1 MSDEYDAASIQVLEG
16 LEAVRKRPGMYLGDP
31 HDGSALHHCIWEV
44 VDNSVDEHLAGHNDL
59 VEVVLHS
66 DNSLSVRDYGRGI
79 PVDLHEEFGISAAEV
94 IMTKLHAG
102 GKFDNSSYKVS
113 GGLHGVGVSAVNAVS
128 EWMSVEIHRNGKVY
142 KQRFEAGVR
151 ASDLEETG
159 TCEDT
164 GTIITFKP
172 DTGIFTNILEFDFDQ
187 IDSRLKETSFL
198 NAGLKIIIKDQRDAD
213 EHVVEH
219 HYEGGIS
226 EFVKQIN
233 ARRETLHDEPILI
246 HGEKEI
252 EKGPVTVELALQWSD
267 AFSENIVCYTNII
280 RNKDGGT
287 HMSGL
292 RGALTSCVNGY
303 AKKKSMLK
311 NEGLS
316 GDDVREGLVAIVSVK
331 HPDPSFSSQ
340 TKDKLVSSEVAG
352 IVQTVVYEK
361 LNEFFEENPSVGKLI
376 VDKALLA
383 SKAREAARKARDL
396 TRRKGV
402 LEGGGLP
409 GKLADCQSR
418 NPEECEIYLVE
429 GDSAGGS
436 AKTGRDRRTQAILP
450 LRGKILNV
458 ERQLHNVAKV
468 FQNQEIQTMIRAFGA
483 GVGNNTEDEGS
494 FKTEKLRYN
503 KLIIMTDADV
513 DGAHIRTLM
522 LTFLWRFMRPAIE
535 GGHVYIAQPPL
546 YQLSKGK
553 INRYAFSDEERD
565 DYIDELRGD
574 NPNAKIG
581 VQRYKGL
588 GEMNPEQLWETT
600 MDPETRTMLQVTV
613 REAEETDRMF
623 ETLMGED
630 VPERRAF
637 IERYAKEVT
646 NLDICRRNQSHR
658 RRPSRSRGNHSQSS
672 IEHGD
677 EKFLHQLRHV
687 SHYRS
692 CPSGCARRVETCS
705 SASSLRYV

>member
-1 MSDEYDAASIQVLEG
+1 MDESYDAASIQVLEG

-44 VDNSVDEHLAGHNDL
+44 VDNSVDEHLAGYNNV
-59 VEVVLHS
+59 VEVSL
-66 DNSLSVRDYGRGI
+66 NPGGSLSVRDYGRGI

-128 EWMSVEIHRNGKVY
+128 EWMEVTIHRDGTIY
-142 KQRFEAGVR
+142 RQRFEAGVR
-151 ASDLEETG
+151 VTELETIG

-164 GTIITFKP
+164 GTTISFKP
-172 DTGIFTNILEFDFDQ
+172 DSSIFTNITEFDFDQ
-187 IDSRLKETSFL
+187 IDTRLKETSFL
-198 NAGLKIIIKDQRDAD
+198 NAGLKIIISDDRGEDQ
-213 EHVVEH
+213 HVSEH
-219 HYEGGIS
+219 HYEGGLA
-226 EFVKQIN
+226 EFVRQIN
-233 ARRETLHDEPILI
+233 SRRVPMHDDVII
-246 HGEKEI
+246 INGEKEI
-252 EKGPVTVELALQWSD
+252 EMGPVTVELALQWSD
-267 AFSENIVCYTNII
+267 AFSESILCYTNII

-292 RGALTSCVNGY
+292 RGALTSSVNGY
-303 AKKKSMLK
+303 AKKNKLLK
-311 NEGLS
+311 GDALS
-316 GDDVREGLVAIVSVK
+316 GDDVREGLAAVVSIK

-340 TKDKLVSSEVAG
+340 TKDKLVSSEVMG

-361 LNEFFEENPSVGKLI
+361 LNEFFEENPSVAKTI
-376 VDKALLA
+376 VNKALLA

-409 GKLADCQSR
+409 GKLADCQSKDP
-418 NPEECEIYLVE
+418 NECEIYLVE

-458 ERQLHNVAKV
+458 ERQMHNIAKV
-468 FQNQEIQTMIRAFGA
+468 FQNNEIQTMIRAFGA
-483 GVGNNTEDEGS
+483 GVGNNPEDEGS
-494 FKTEKLRYN
+494 FDTSKLRYHR
-503 KLIIMTDADV
+503 LIIMTDADV

-522 LTFLWRFMRPAIE
+522 LTFLWRFMRPAITE
-535 GGHVYIAQPPL
+535 GHVFIAQPPL
-546 YQLSKGK
+546 YQVSKGK
-553 INRYAFSDEERD
+553 MSRYAFSDEERD
-565 DYIDELRGD
+565 EFIEDLKGD

-600 MDPETRTMLQVTV
+600 MDPETRTMLRVTV
-613 REAEETDRMF
+613 KEAEETDRMF

-646 NLDICRRNQSHR
+646 NLDI
-658 RRPSRSRGNHSQSS
+658 
-672 IEHGD
+672 
-677 EKFLHQLRHV
+677 
-687 SHYRS
+687 
-692 CPSGCARRVETCS
+692 
-705 SASSLRYV
+705 